1 MVYEELK
8 ASFMEKQDID
18 IKEIRELAKKFTPEE
33 IETCIQQQ
41 LQEGANICEVS
52 GPTEHVIGEL
62 AKAEF
67 VKELMGKGM
76 SLTDAV
82 RELARRIRLVQK
94 GFKEE

>member
-1 MVYEELK
+1 
-8 ASFMEKQDID
+8 MEQGID
-18 IKEIRELAKKFTPEE
+18 VKEVRELAKRFTPEE
-33 IETCIQQQ
+33 IESCIKQQ
-41 LQEGANICEVS
+41 LQEGTNICEVK

-67 VKELMGKGM
+67 VKKRMEEGS

>member
-1 MVYEELK
+1 
-8 ASFMEKQDID
+8 MEHSVD

-33 IETCIQQQ
+33 IETCIKQQ
-41 LQEGANICEVS
+41 LQEGTNICEVA
-52 GPTEHVIGEL
+52 GPTERVIGEL

-67 VKELMGKGM
+67 VKDLMGKGM

-94 GFKEE
+94 GFKEG